1 VSLCGVRLSV
11 TFVYSE
17 TFFTSGRFAILVFP
31 YQTLWQ
37 YSEGNPLKG
46 TSNTGGV
53 RKIVAN

>member
-1 VSLCGVRLSV
+1 
-11 TFVYSE
+11 VYSE